1 MPMTEAGIDPGFSRD
16 LYITLGNMISDTKWS
31 MRIYHK
37 PLIRFI
43 WIGALMM
50 VLGGFLSILSK
61 KINYKGVQ
69 L

>member
-1 MPMTEAGIDPGFSRD
+1 MRFLSYIDDAGLDIKESTA
-16 LYITLGNMISDTKWS
+16 YMISDTKWS